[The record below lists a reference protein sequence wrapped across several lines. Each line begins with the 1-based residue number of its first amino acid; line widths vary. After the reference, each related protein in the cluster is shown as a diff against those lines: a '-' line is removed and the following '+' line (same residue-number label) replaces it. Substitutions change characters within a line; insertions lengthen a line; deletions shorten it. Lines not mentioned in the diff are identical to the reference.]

1 MLPHTVRDD
10 YLLETVALHDTLPGP
25 RSLDLTLDSCLPTV
39 PLRGAEGRGGGE
51 GVWVSVDRRG

>member
-39 PLRGAEGRGGGE
+39 PLRGAEGRGG
-51 GVWVSVDRRG
+51 VWVGVSG